1 MRPAWRFQV
10 VLFGNFV
17 ILNLFLAILMSSF
30 DEQRGKLHDA
40 LALGPYWALL
50 LQPLQLLQLC
60 SQVDQRGRLP
70 MHQQAMESKRELTR
84 VWHPEN
90 LTNTSHHR
98 FQSFPVQVHQRVQ
111 VQVWVLHGST
121 NQTFPLR
128 LLAVS
133 TCLFLTLRPDEATY
147 TEQRWAWES
156 GVAWCECGCPYSL
169 KRKTFWNEANRHI
182 VVLLQYMMQNKDEE
196 SPIEPFS
203 VKFLKFWVS

>member
-70 MHQQAMESKRELTR
+70 MHQQALESKRELTR

-133 TCLFLTLRPDEATY
+133 TCFYVTSWRGNLHRTTLGLGEWSRLVRMRMSILPEEKDVLKWGKQTY
-147 TEQRWAWES
+147 RCSSAIYDAEQRW
-156 GVAWCECGCPYSL
+156 
-169 KRKTFWNEANRHI
+169 RKSNWTIFC
-182 VVLLQYMMQNKDEE
+182 
-196 SPIEPFS
+196 
-203 VKFLKFWVS
+203 